1 MMKKSTEVTLMVST
15 VTSIFEE
22 AIYTVAAE
30 SSGCLISKNITEKGV
45 TDVEMTDDYHYTIP
59 PCR

>member
-1 MMKKSTEVTLMVST
+1 MVST

-45 TDVEMTDDYHYTIP
+45 TDVEMTNDYHYTIP